1 MLSEC
6 YSKAKPKEDMCKIF
20 TFRFIG
26 DRCEEIITADK
37 ANLQCNM
44 TYDCPNNKSKT
55 EISGYLAVLLDG
67 YKFITRDFEVTLDD
81 VKSVILSRINHD
93 IYMKHKEIDD
103 LHRKQEMLMKIK

>member
-6 YSKAKPKEDMCKIF
+6 YSKAKPKEEMCKIF
-20 TFRFIG
+20 TFKFIG
-26 DRCEEIITADK
+26 NLCDVTVTSGK
-37 ANLQCNM
+37 TNLQCSM

-67 YKFITRDFEVTLDD
+67 YKFITRDFEVTSDD
-81 VKSVILSRINHD
+81 VKSVILRRINHD